1 MGHGK
6 ARSNRLARHA
16 SPVTRHPRK
25 AVVLCAG
32 EGTRLRPLTYEIPKP
47 LVHVGGR
54 PLLGW
59 NLEVLASAG
68 VEEVLINLHHK
79 PEKIIGYVGDGTRFG
94 VAVHYFFEEELLGTA
109 GALDPMRERL
119 SESFLVVYGDVVLD
133 DFPISEL
140 ISFHRERTG
149 IGTVVLQETD
159 RPQDCDIAELDHE
172 GRIVAWHPVPGDFR
186 YGKWG
191 NAAVY
196 LLEPRI
202 LSYLPRG
209 ARWDFVRDLFP
220 QVLAAGEVLWGYISP
235 VELLDIGTRERLEAA
250 RRRYGG

>member
-1 MGHGK
+1 ME
-6 ARSNRLARHA
+6 RT
-16 SPVTRHPRK
+16 PHPRK

-32 EGTRLRPLTYEIPKP
+32 EGTRLRPLTYDLPKP
-47 LVHVGGR
+47 LVPVGGK

-59 NLEVLASAG
+59 NLEVLAAADI
-68 VEEVLINLHHK
+68 EEVLINLHHK
-79 PEKIIGYVGDGTRFG
+79 PEKIIAYVGDGSRFG
-94 VAVHYFFEEELLGTA
+94 ISVHYSFEEELLGTA
-109 GALDPMRERL
+109 GALDRMRDRL
-119 SESFLVVYGDVVLD
+119 TETFLVVYGDVVLD
-133 DFPISEL
+133 GFPLGEL
-140 ISFHRERTG
+140 FAFHRERGG

-159 RPQDCDIAELDHE
+159 RPEDCDVAELGPE
-172 GRIVAWHPVPGDFR
+172 GRIVAWHPAPGDFR

-196 LLEPRI
+196 VLGPRV

-220 QVLAAGEVLWGYISP
+220 KVLEAGEALWGFISP
-235 VELLDIGTRERLEAA
+235 VELLDIGTPERLEEA

>member
-1 MGHGK
+1 MGVHGPDPTP
-6 ARSNRLARHA
+6 H
-16 SPVTRHPRK
+16 SPSTLFQPRK

-32 EGTRLRPLTYEIPKP
+32 EGTRLRPLTNETPKP
-47 LVHVGGR
+47 LLRIGGK

-59 NLEVLASAG
+59 NLEVLARAG
-68 VEEVLINLHHK
+68 IQVVLINLHHL
-79 PEKIIGYVGDGTRFG
+79 PQRIISYVGDGLRFG
-94 VAVHYFFEEELLGTA
+94 VTARYYFEEELLGTA
-109 GALDPMRERL
+109 GALDPMRHELR
-119 SESFLVVYGDVVLD
+119 EPFLVVYGDVVLN
-133 DFPISEL
+133 DFPFGDL
-140 ISFHRERTG
+140 FRFHREKTG

-159 RPQDCDIAELDHE
+159 RPGDCDIAELDPE
-172 GRIVAWHPVPGDFR
+172 GRIVAWHPTPGDFR

-220 QVLAAGEVLWGYISP
+220 KVLSTGETLWGFVSP
-235 VELLDIGTRERLEAA
+235 VELLDIGTPERLGEA

>member
-1 MGHGK
+1 M
-6 ARSNRLARHA
+6 A
-16 SPVTRHPRK
+16 PRGSAPTPYALSLTCRPKK
-25 AVVLCAG
+25 AVLLCAG

-47 LVHVGGR
+47 LVRVGGK

-59 NLEVLASAG
+59 NLEVLAAAG

-79 PEKIIGYVGDGTRFG
+79 PERIIAYVGDGARFG
-94 VAVHYFFEEELLGTA
+94 VSIQYSFEEELLGTA
-109 GALDPMRERL
+109 GALDRMRDRL
-119 SESFLVVYGDVVLD
+119 TGPFLVVYGDVVLD
-133 DFPISEL
+133 DFPFESFFA
-140 ISFHRERTG
+140 FHRDHPG

-159 RPQDCDIAELDHE
+159 RPGDCDIAELDPG
-172 GRIVAWHPVPGDFR
+172 GRIVAWHPAPGDFR

-220 QVLAAGEVLWGYISP
+220 AVLAAGETLWGFISP
-235 VELLDIGTRERLEAA
+235 VELLDIGTPERLEEA
-250 RRRYGG
+250 RRRFGG